1 MASKYHTREKEEK
14 EDFLLGSSR
23 HPDYYYRN
31 SIQRMQDWW
40 AANPIKRKVYRPP
53 LEFFCC
59 FIEQKYRK
67 I

>member
-31 SIQRMQDWW
+31 PIQRLQDWW
-40 AANPIKRKVYRPP
+40 AANPIKRKVYRPRSN
-53 LEFFCC
+53 
-59 FIEQKYRK
+59 FIKK
-67 I
+67 

>member
-40 AANPIKRKVYRPP
+40 AANPIKRKVYRPRSN
-53 LEFFCC
+53 FFVVLSNKN
-59 FIEQKYRK
+59 FEK
-67 I
+67 